1 MITIDAYDLGEKV
14 YALVEYNVSDK
25 TSTWS
30 IQEAYIGSIYVEKE
44 GSNRHISYLLET
56 PSGEEWA
63 DCVRFGIVM
72 KILNSQLKTVNA
84 KNCLKLGQC

>member
-44 GSNRHISYLLET
+44 GSNRNISYLLKT
-56 PSGEEWA
+56 PSGEEWGDSIEA
-63 DCVRFGIVM
+63 ELVHSDFD
-72 KILNSQLKTVNA
+72 ILLARLREIWNSDEDFK
-84 KNCLKLGQC
+84 